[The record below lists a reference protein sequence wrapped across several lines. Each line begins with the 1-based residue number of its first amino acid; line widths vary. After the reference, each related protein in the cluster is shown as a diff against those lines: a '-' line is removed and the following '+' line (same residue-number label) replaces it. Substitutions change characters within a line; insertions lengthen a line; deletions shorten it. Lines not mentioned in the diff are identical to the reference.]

1 MANPL
6 EGNTTRGPE
15 DTLFPQPDSPAGRL
29 LGHLV
34 ALQVPGT
41 PMEVAL
47 SGLAGAVR
55 LAPDVAA
62 GALSRLAS
70 DGLISLDPEPES
82 EHMSVTVM
90 LSPPLDE
97 YGIQPQWGESTDGRH
112 PPDDGQASG
121 ESGARGAGGGPETMS
136 ARSGA
141 APGPEATPD
150 DLSAPVTPPRP
161 PLGRPR
167 RGAPARA
174 SASPGATSPG
184 ATSPGATSP
193 EATSPTPGATISVR
207 TPRSTAG
214 AGAPVEASGRRAS
227 QRVRGDEPAEG
238 PAESRPV
245 ESRPAESQQSTGRA
259 ASPAV
264 AGSSD
269 ETTLVRGFVERF
281 EKLLAE
287 CEEWRR
293 RAQVAEERA
302 KTTER
307 LLRAAER
314 RASSAEAR
322 LATAQERLRAWSD
335 LTQRMQQLTRQ
346 ADTAGRNRAP
356 RSRTASAE
364 PAGTASGEGG

>member
-1 MANPL
+1 MADPS

-41 PMEVAL
+41 PMEIAL

-62 GALSRLAS
+62 GALSRLAG

-97 YGIQPQWGESTDGRH
+97 YGIQPQWGETTDERH
-112 PPDDGQASG
+112 PPDDGQAPG
-121 ESGARGAGGGPETMS
+121 ESGARGAGRGPETMS
-136 ARSGA
+136 ARPGA
-141 APGPEATPD
+141 TPGSEATPD
-150 DLSAPVTPPRP
+150 DLSAPATPPRP
-161 PLGRPR
+161 PPGRPR

-174 SASPGATSPG
+174 SADPGATSPG
-184 ATSPGATSP
+184 
-193 EATSPTPGATISVR
+193 ATSPTPGATISVR
-207 TPRSTAG
+207 PPRSTAG

-238 PAESRPV
+238 PAAGGPA
-245 ESRPAESQQSTGRA
+245 ESRPAESRLSTGRT

-302 KTTER
+302 TTTER

-314 RASSAEAR
+314 RASSAEAK